1 MALRMSENFFIYN
14 EHHAVQKNMIGNAVI
29 LLWFFF
35 DSIGN
40 LIQMYIGAH
49 LLEWSGAICN
59 DVQMHHLENQAKLGR
74 NATSYQD
81 KYELGKLK
89 MEFIK
94 LPVEVLGNKADLQ
107 NYMHISDTDAGDKLV
122 VQIKERWEKENEEA
136 DLFSPMKK
144 MMSIDD

>member
-1 MALRMSENFFIYN
+1 MINTHKKTFKFRTMIQQVIKMAIIMNIAMVFVQTTMIIQMALRMTENFFIYN

-59 DVQMHHLENQAKLGR
+59 DVQMHHLENQG
-74 NATSYQD
+74 
-81 KYELGKLK
+81 E
-89 MEFIK
+89 I
-94 LPVEVLGNKADLQ
+94 
-107 NYMHISDTDAGDKLV
+107 
-122 VQIKERWEKENEEA
+122 
-136 DLFSPMKK
+136 
-144 MMSIDD
+144 